1 MGAFPLTTPADLELL
16 FLSPAQLISHF
27 AKEFTKKTKVPLP
40 LPVDPLA
47 KETSAADL
55 RAQTKLLLAIEHTKR
70 SLSASSGA
78 ATCAVDALK
87 DGLDLSA
94 SINRLRFDGLAGGV
108 YRKIAAEVKRVVE
121 SCNLNV
127 VEVDEVLLAGS
138 SSLLPGLASAIEM
151 TFPEGTPVSAVLD
164 PSQAIAIG
172 CALQA
177 LHLAELPTAS
187 TGALPLETLLAT
199 PTTDIAS
206 TARPIGL
213 VIPGLEEA
221 NFHTV
226 IPADTPLPARRL
238 LALPVAKGVT
248 TVGVEFWEGT
258 SSIRTETV
266 TPPPRSASELDSD
279 EEDEDDEPEE
289 VSTVVVDKT
298 TFLQAVSI
306 EAKDDRKVYF
316 EVVADREGKVDVRAW
331 LEGEEKA

>member
-1 MGAFPLTTPADLELL
+1 
-16 FLSPAQLISHF
+16 
-27 AKEFTKKTKVPLP
+27 VPLP

-94 SINRLRFDGLAGGV
+94 SINRLRFDGLAGAV

-121 SCNLNV
+121 SCGLDV

-151 TFPEGTPVSAVLD
+151 TFPEGTPVSSVLD

-199 PTTDIAS
+199 PTTDVSS
-206 TARPIGL
+206 TAKPIGL
-213 VIPGLEEA
+213 VIPGLEA
-221 NFHTV
+221 DFHTV

-248 TVGVEFWEGT
+248 TVGAEFWEGT
-258 SSIRTETV
+258 KSIKTETI

-279 EEDEDDEPEE
+279 EEDDEEDEPEE
-289 VSTVVVDKT
+289 VSTVVVEKT
-298 TFLQAVSI
+298 TFLKAVSI
-306 EAKDDRKVYF
+306 DVKDDRKVYF
-316 EVVADREGKVDVRAW
+316 EVVADREGAVSVRAW